1 METKIIDG
9 EVYLFSGYRFE
20 RSNAEDLRKTL
31 ERNGRIVEMIET
43 TRSGYSVRG
52 KFENKTAYEMW
63 TR

>member
-20 RSNAEDLRKTL
+20 RDDAAELRRKL
-31 ERNGRIVEMIET
+31 ERNGRIVEITEA
-43 TRSGYSVRG
+43 TRSGYGVRG
-52 KFENKTAYEMW
+52 RFENEMVYEVW